1 MTQIILERC
10 FTPSLSAEGFWEMAL
25 GSADCLSLYRVQWQ
39 ESLLAA
45 DGSCLLCRFESPD
58 TESVR
63 MVARKAGTQIR
74 AVWAGTVHDTG
85 RTEQPDV
92 VVERRFGQPVTLE
105 SVQAVE
111 DAAASCLAAH
121 RVTFLRTFF
130 SLDRL
135 RMICLYLAP
144 DAESV
149 RIAQRQA
156 GMPAERVW
164 ACRRLSP

>member
-1 MTQIILERC
+1 M
-10 FTPSLSAEGFWEMAL
+10 EMAL
-25 GSADCLSLYRVQWQ
+25 GSADCLSLYRVQWH

-45 DGSCLLCRFESPD
+45 DGSCLLCRFEAPD

-63 MVARKAGTQIR
+63 MIARSAGTPVV
-74 AVWAGTVHDTG
+74 AAWPGTVHDTG
-85 RTEQPDV
+85 RAGQPDV

-105 SVQAVE
+105 SLQAAE
-111 DAAASCLAAH
+111 DAAASCLALH

-135 RMICLYLAP
+135 RMICLYHAP

-149 RIAQRQA
+149 RVAQRQA
-156 GMPAERVW
+156 GMPVERVW
-164 ACRRLSP
+164 AARRFSP